1 MRISDKYEN
10 FRGGNVDYTEKMW
23 GIDLFTGIGGL
34 TLSLSD
40 WIRPAIYCEIDRY
53 AQSVLL
59 SRMASGQL
67 PIAPIWDD
75 IKTLDVREFRGHID
89 IIYGGFPCQ
98 DISIAG
104 AGRGLEG
111 ERSGLFFEILRLAD
125 EIKPK
130 FIFLEN
136 VPAISTRGLD
146 RVARE
151 ISALGYDCRW
161 DIVSAAEV
169 GALHKR
175 ERWFLLG
182 YAKHNGS
189 FACETRG
196 SPGEEFIQREQLKQA
211 ETVRESQGASD
222 LSPDVAYSNCPG
234 LQEKRAEQQTART
247 QQCLPMANSDSKS
260 GPRLR
265 SREEERFPIVGVR
278 GKYSTIDQWQKAV
291 SSMDRVTDGIPH
303 RAHRIKCL
311 GNGVVPIQAKEAFE
325 RLIGIK
331 V

>member
-1 MRISDKYEN
+1 
-10 FRGGNVDYTEKMW
+10 VDYTEKMW

-111 ERSGLFFEILRLAD
+111 ERSGLFFEILRLAE

-189 FACETRG
+189 
-196 SPGEEFIQREQLKQA
+196 
-211 ETVRESQGASD
+211 